1 MMDSCYIIPGVI
13 IVLVLVIS
21 IVVAALTTKR
31 KNTLLRNLMNELK
44 DNSERIDRIWNILSP
59 EIKEEPVYEVSLNDV
74 ELPADIFL
82 EYPKESCKKSEHQ
95 KPPLEPFRIEDFEAA
110 LKDSY
115 QTMNYKREFLFR
127 PVDKFKTSEGKQV
140 CIRLSQHKKIQDLL
154 YFADCDCKTISGFI
168 DNLLADHFSKNSE
181 EINSIIQSGKS
192 SQP

>member
-1 MMDSCYIIPGVI
+1 MMESGFIIPGAI
-13 IVLVLVIS
+13 IVMVLVIS
-21 IVVAALTTKR
+21 IIVSALTSKK
-31 KNTLLRNLMNELK
+31 KNTLLQNVMKEVK
-44 DNSERIDRIWNILSP
+44 ENSERIDRIWNILSKEKKVEP
-59 EIKEEPVYEVSLNDV
+59 ISEISVNDV

-82 EYPKESCKKSEHQ
+82 EYPRESCKKSDPQ
-95 KPPLEPFRIEDFEAA
+95 TPTLEPFKIEDFEAA

-127 PVDKFKTSEGKQV
+127 PVEKFKTSEGKQV

-181 EINSIIQSGKS
+181 EINSIIQSGKG

>member
-1 MMDSCYIIPGVI
+1 MESGFIIPGAI
-13 IVLVLVIS
+13 IVMVLVIS
-21 IVVAALTTKR
+21 IIVSTLTSKK
-31 KNTLLRNLMNELK
+31 KNTLLQNVMKEVK
-44 DNSERIDRIWNILSP
+44 ENSERIDRIWNILS
-59 EIKEEPVYEVSLNDV
+59 KEKKVEPISEVSVNDV

-82 EYPKESCKKSEHQ
+82 EYPRESCKKSDPQ
-95 KPPLEPFRIEDFEAA
+95 TPTLEPFKIEDFEAA

-127 PVDKFKTSEGKQV
+127 PVEKFKTSEGKQV

-181 EINSIIQSGKS
+181 EINSIIQSGKG

>member
-1 MMDSCYIIPGVI
+1 MMESGFIIPGAI
-13 IVLVLVIS
+13 IVMVLVIS
-21 IVVAALTTKR
+21 IIVSTLTSKK
-31 KNTLLRNLMNELK
+31 KNTLLQNVMKEVK
-44 DNSERIDRIWNILSP
+44 ENSERIDRIWNILS
-59 EIKEEPVYEVSLNDV
+59 KEKKVEPISEVSVNDV

-82 EYPKESCKKSEHQ
+82 EYPRESCKKSDPQ
-95 KPPLEPFRIEDFEAA
+95 TPTLEPFKIEDFEAA

-127 PVDKFKTSEGKQV
+127 PVEKFKTSEGKQV

-181 EINSIIQSGKS
+181 EINSIIQSGKG

>member
-1 MMDSCYIIPGVI
+1 M
-13 IVLVLVIS
+13 VLVIS
-21 IVVAALTTKR
+21 IIVSALASKK
-31 KNTLLRNLMNELK
+31 KNTLLQNVMKEVK
-44 DNSERIDRIWNILSP
+44 ENSERIDRIWNILS
-59 EIKEEPVYEVSLNDV
+59 KEKKVEPISEVSVNDV

-82 EYPKESCKKSEHQ
+82 EYPRESSKKSDPQ
-95 KPPLEPFRIEDFEAA
+95 TPTLEPFRIEDFEAA

-127 PVDKFKTSEGKQV
+127 PVEKFKTSEGKQV

-181 EINSIIQSGKS
+181 EINSIIQSGKG